1 MKEKYEKLVQWL
13 TNWGADRWLHFICG
27 LIVAFVS
34 AVIVGKPLWLAVQ
47 VGFVVSTVVGF
58 AKECADAYLYDDG
71 DFVDWKFAVW
81 GGITGCLMYL
91 FAGLWLG

>member
-58 AKECADAYLYDDG
+58 IKECADAYLYDDG